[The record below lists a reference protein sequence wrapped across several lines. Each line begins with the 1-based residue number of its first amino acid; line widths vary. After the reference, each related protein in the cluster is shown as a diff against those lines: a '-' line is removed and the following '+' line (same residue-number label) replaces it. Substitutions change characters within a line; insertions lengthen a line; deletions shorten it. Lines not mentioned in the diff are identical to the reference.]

1 MHLQQVKG
9 DGRIPTLGRWGDAD
23 AG

>member
-1 MHLQQVKG
+1 MLLQQVTG